1 MEIPKMMRK
10 KRRWFTRVGLCVL
23 FAMVLI
29 LPAAGMAQDDNTD
42 SEKEDASSVP
52 TQADADTA
60 EETPPVPTQTDTD
73 APEEADKAKDK
84 ADVPSKLYL
93 DSMVVTATRTESKI
107 KELPASV
114 SVLGTQEMETVK
126 FVDSRREL
134 LKRVPGYSMIRN
146 LRIPFG
152 GKNYT
157 INLVD
162 GLATTSAFGSGSI
175 GSPDKTNSF
184 DIERIEV
191 VKGPASALYG
201 SHALG
206 GVINVIT
213 RKPPEHPEYRIWGE
227 GGMYDRGRGGV
238 SAAGSTDVLGYF
250 LDANI
255 LDYEGW
261 QDRSANELKQ
271 ASGKVLFNIGAS
283 STFTVRGE
291 YLDEF
296 KENPGYLRVPSA
308 DELEFD
314 DIDWKNAGVDDAYND
329 EQAMSLSAKYERD
342 LSNQSGFELSYGIRN
357 TESEGPPS
365 YNPRAG
371 FGSSD
376 VTNQNVVGI
385 YNLGFDFFRSE
396 LIVGIDLQHS
406 ASDST
411 TYDGRSVDEDI
422 AQQWDIE
429 AEVISPFLQYEVSPI
444 ERVRLSLGARY
455 DSITYSATGYKI
467 SRGVRTDYDEST
479 DFTNVS
485 PKAGIT
491 VDLGFEQ
498 SLWLS
503 YGQGFVV
510 PSRTY
515 LFTGSRGYAANPDL
529 DPEKADNY
537 EIGLRGQL
545 MGSRLIYDITAYR
558 TDITDMLVANDAIDL
573 YVNAGEVRVQG
584 VESAIGYAVSDRW
597 RFDIAHTYADNK
609 YIEFING
616 GDDEEDDYSGN
627 TLSASPKHHY
637 NARITW
643 MPIQGFSAEL
653 EWNSISS
660 YYTSSDNDD
669 PQGEAERPDLF
680 NLRLSYEKRPWRFW
694 AHVLNL
700 LDEKYAERVSYRAS
714 DNERSYTSGE
724 PLNAYVGLSYTFN

>member
-1 MEIPKMMRK
+1 MMRN
-10 KRRWFTRVGLCVL
+10 KRKLFACASLCVL

-29 LPAAGMAQDDNTD
+29 LPGAGMAQDENKDL
-42 SEKEDASSVP
+42 EKDDVS
-52 TQADADTA
+52 
-60 EETPPVPTQTDTD
+60 PVPTQTDAD
-73 APEEADKAKDK
+73 ATEEVAPVTTQTVSDVTEEADKAKDK
-84 ADVPSKLYL
+84 ADAPSKLYL
-93 DSMVVTATRTESKI
+93 DSMVVTATRTESKL

-126 FVDSRREL
+126 FVDSRKEL
-134 LKRVPGYSMIRN
+134 LKRIPGYSMIRN

-213 RKPPEHPEYRIWGE
+213 RKPPEYPEYRIWGE
-227 GGMYDRGRGGV
+227 GGMYDRGRAGV
-238 SAAGSTDVLGYF
+238 SAAGSTGRLGYF
-250 LDANI
+250 VDANI

-261 QDRSANELKQ
+261 QDRTAKELKQ
-271 ASGKVLFNIGAS
+271 VSGKVLFNIGDS

-296 KENPGYLRVPSA
+296 KENPGYLEVSDPPKPDDDDFDPEA
-308 DELEFD
+308 EFVTFED
-314 DIDWKNAGVDDAYND
+314 VDWKEAGVDDAYND
-329 EQAMSLSAKYERD
+329 EQAISFSAKYERD

-371 FGSSD
+371 FDSSD

-385 YNLGFDFFRSE
+385 YNHGFDFFRSE

-411 TYDGRSVDEDI
+411 TYDGRSVESDI

-429 AEVISPFLQYEVSPI
+429 AEVMSPFLQYEVSPV

-455 DSITYSATGYKI
+455 DNITYSATGYKI
-467 SRGVRTDYDEST
+467 NAYTGRRTDYDEST

-498 SLWLS
+498 SLWLG

-515 LFTGSRGYAANPDL
+515 LFVGSRGYAANPDL

-545 MGSRLIYDITAYR
+545 MGSRLNYDITAYR
-558 TDITDMLVANDAIDL
+558 TDITDMLVALDTPD
-573 YVNAGEVRVQG
+573 
-584 VESAIGYAVSDRW
+584 
-597 RFDIAHTYADNK
+597 
-609 YIEFING
+609 
-616 GDDEEDDYSGN
+616 DDE
-627 TLSASPKHHY
+627 P
-637 NARITW
+637 
-643 MPIQGFSAEL
+643 
-653 EWNSISS
+653 
-660 YYTSSDNDD
+660 
-669 PQGEAERPDLF
+669 
-680 NLRLSYEKRPWRFW
+680 
-694 AHVLNL
+694 
-700 LDEKYAERVSYRAS
+700 
-714 DNERSYTSGE
+714 
-724 PLNAYVGLSYTFN
+724 